1 MLLHVTTE
9 TSVVTW
15 SWLQLGVRR
24 ARHCVIFFF
33 AVLCPLRLLGRRV
46 FPVPVPYI
54 CLLFVPTDLLAFVL
68 LFALCF
74 PPSPTPAPAL
84 AADRPRQSLTFPC
97 LLTKHFLN
105 PYVTFTWTTD
115 VSLLYR
121 SQLPSLPFRSYPPLH
136 LL

>member
-46 FPVPVPYI
+46 FPVPVRYI

-74 PPSPTPAPAL
+74 PSFAHTCPCFG
-84 AADRPRQSLTFPC
+84 RRQATA
-97 LLTKHFLN
+97 
-105 PYVTFTWTTD
+105 VTYL
-115 VSLLYR
+115 S
-121 SQLPSLPFRSYPPLH
+121 LPSD
-136 LL
+136 